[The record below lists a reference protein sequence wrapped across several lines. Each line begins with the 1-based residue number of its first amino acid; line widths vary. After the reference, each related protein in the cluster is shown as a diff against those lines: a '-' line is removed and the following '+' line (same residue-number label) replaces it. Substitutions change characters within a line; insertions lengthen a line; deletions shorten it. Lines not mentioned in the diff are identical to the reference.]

1 MDYNGALAAP
11 GQPWRSA
18 AYSTVRRM
26 QGVHSLL
33 RAPHVLPFALLWID
47 PCHSSLSRPRH
58 TAEAYRDMP
67 HLCVINS
74 KGIEE
79 FRSHAVLK
87 SLL

>member
-1 MDYNGALAAP
+1 MAQRRVLH
-11 GQPWRSA
+11 SA
-18 AYSTVRRM
+18 SV

-33 RAPHVLPFALLWID
+33 SAPHVLPFALLRID
-47 PCHSSLSRPRH
+47 PCHSSLPRPHHPH
-58 TAEAYRDMP
+58 TTEAYRDMP